1 MQQIMIQRESRT
13 IPSSTSWQSVKL
25 HRAADDHDNCS
36 DEVKTPTLNE
46 CLNVN
51 FKDWKL
57 SEVFV
62 FNLHKAKKAN
72 SPNGLFELNR
82 IEIIYLHLS
91 ARAQHSTSLCC
102 LDSQC
107 VLKMM
112 DVPNDFVS
120 HIGTKCSSR
129 SSVGRYNLSP
139 TMYQGNG

>member
-36 DEVKTPTLNE
+36 DEVKTPTLNK

-72 SPNGLFELNR
+72 SLDGLFELNR

-102 LDSQC
+102 LDS
-107 VLKMM
+107 
-112 DVPNDFVS
+112 
-120 HIGTKCSSR
+120 
-129 SSVGRYNLSP
+129 
-139 TMYQGNG
+139 